1 MTTAD
6 QTPAR
11 TRAANRSKW
20 ARLSYRIALLIAIL
34 LVGSAIAT
42 TVFSVRSVQRTY
54 SKQSTE
60 SVTNVHK
67 SVTDTISV
75 ANKNVI
81 AYEDAAIE
89 TRKNQL
95 KDQSNGVVTAL
106 DALNAA
112 VTAGQISK
120 ADAQANALVYLKAI
134 RFGDGYYFFTYNRSL
149 VAIEHPNPQFQGKNL
164 SKLKDADGSYILQGM
179 QKLTD
184 AKGSGYYNYNFAKLG
199 SPKPVPKI
207 SYVFNYKPWDWLI
220 GTGVYIDDIQAE
232 ADARRAAVRKTLSD
246 QFGSVTFNGG
256 GLFFVLDKKGNV
268 VVAPKG
274 KNLTDLA
281 KTPAGK
287 EAVKVIEA
295 AVPKND
301 GNIVELN
308 KSVTLQ
314 GKNKQNWVL
323 NVSSYNPLNWVLVSA
338 VPQQDLTA
346 PGRRLAV
353 QQALLQVLLLII
365 GLTAGILISR
375 RITGPVESV
384 TKAARDLSENNFD
397 PSDLDAAASRTDE
410 VGDLARAFQRMGV
423 DLVERERKL
432 REQVASLKVV
442 IDRNKL
448 AKDIG
453 EITESEFFQD
463 LAAKADEMRKKKFD

>member
-1 MTTAD
+1 MTSAE
-6 QTPAR
+6 PATTV
-11 TRAANRSKW
+11 TRKANRSRW
-20 ARLSYRIALLIAIL
+20 ARLSYRIALLIAVL
-34 LVGSAIAT
+34 LIGSAIAT

-54 SKQSTE
+54 SQQSTE

-67 SVTDTISV
+67 SVTDTIAV

-81 AYEDAAIE
+81 AYEEAAIAS
-89 TRKNQL
+89 RKNQL
-95 KDQSNGVVTAL
+95 RDQSNAVVTAL

-112 VTAGQISK
+112 VKAGQISL
-120 ADAQANALVYLKAI
+120 ADAQAQALLYLKTI
-134 RFGDGYYFFTYNRSL
+134 RYGDEYYFFTYNRAL
-149 VAIEHPNPQFQGKNL
+149 TAISHPDPRFEGKNL
-164 SKLKDADGSYILQGM
+164 RDLKDADGSYILRGM

-184 AKGSGYYNYNFAKLG
+184 AKGSGYYNYNFTKLG
-199 SPKPVPKI
+199 APKPIPKI
-207 SYVFNYKPWDWLI
+207 SYVFNYKPWDWLV

-232 ADARRAAVRKTLSD
+232 ADSRRAAVRKTLSD
-246 QFGSVTFNGG
+246 QFGAVTFSGG

-274 KNLTDLA
+274 KDLTALA

-287 EAVKVIEA
+287 ESVKVIEA
-295 AVPKND
+295 SVPKKD
-301 GNIVELN
+301 GTIVELN

-314 GKNKQNWVL
+314 GNTKQDWVL

-346 PGRRLAV
+346 PGRNLAI
-353 QQALLQVLLLII
+353 QQALLQVFLLLI

-384 TKAARDLSENNFD
+384 TKAARDLSEDKFN

-442 IDRNKL
+442 IDRSKL

-463 LAAKADEMRKKKFD
+463 LAAKAEEMRKKKFD

>member
-1 MTTAD
+1 MTSAE
-6 QTPAR
+6 PATTV
-11 TRAANRSKW
+11 TRKANRSRW
-20 ARLSYRIALLIAIL
+20 ARLSYRIALLIAVL
-34 LVGSAIAT
+34 LIGSAIAT

-54 SKQSTE
+54 SQQSTE

-81 AYEDAAIE
+81 AYEEAAIAS
-89 TRKNQL
+89 RKNQL
-95 KDQSNGVVTAL
+95 RDQSNAVVTAL

-112 VTAGQISK
+112 VKAGQISL
-120 ADAQANALVYLKAI
+120 ADAQAQALLYLKTI
-134 RFGDGYYFFTYNRSL
+134 RYGDEYYFFTYNRAL
-149 VAIEHPNPQFQGKNL
+149 TAISHPDPRFEGKNL
-164 SKLKDADGSYILQGM
+164 RDLKDADGSYILRGM

-184 AKGSGYYNYNFAKLG
+184 AKGSGYYNYNFTKLG
-199 SPKPVPKI
+199 APKPIPKI
-207 SYVFNYKPWDWLI
+207 SYVFNYKPWDWLV

-232 ADARRAAVRKTLSD
+232 ADSRRAAVRKTLSD
-246 QFGSVTFNGG
+246 QFGAVTFSGG

-274 KNLTDLA
+274 KDLTALA

-287 EAVKVIEA
+287 ESVKVIEA
-295 AVPKND
+295 SVPKKD
-301 GNIVELN
+301 GTIVELN

-314 GKNKQNWVL
+314 GNTKQDWVL
-323 NVSSYNPLNWVLVSA
+323 NVSA

-346 PGRRLAV
+346 PGRNLAI
-353 QQALLQVLLLII
+353 QQALLQVFLLLI

-384 TKAARDLSENNFD
+384 TKAARDLSEDKFN

-442 IDRNKL
+442 IDRSKL

-463 LAAKADEMRKKKFD
+463 LAAKAAEMRKKKFD

>member
-120 ADAQANALVYLKAI
+120 ADAQANALVYL
-134 RFGDGYYFFTYNRSL
+134 
-149 VAIEHPNPQFQGKNL
+149 H
-164 SKLKDADGSYILQGM
+164 M
-179 QKLTD
+179 
-184 AKGSGYYNYNFAKLG
+184 
-199 SPKPVPKI
+199 
-207 SYVFNYKPWDWLI
+207 
-220 GTGVYIDDIQAE
+220 
-232 ADARRAAVRKTLSD
+232 
-246 QFGSVTFNGG
+246 
-256 GLFFVLDKKGNV
+256 
-268 VVAPKG
+268 
-274 KNLTDLA
+274 
-281 KTPAGK
+281 
-287 EAVKVIEA
+287 
-295 AVPKND
+295 
-301 GNIVELN
+301 
-308 KSVTLQ
+308 
-314 GKNKQNWVL
+314 
-323 NVSSYNPLNWVLVSA
+323 
-338 VPQQDLTA
+338 
-346 PGRRLAV
+346 
-353 QQALLQVLLLII
+353 
-365 GLTAGILISR
+365 
-375 RITGPVESV
+375 
-384 TKAARDLSENNFD
+384 
-397 PSDLDAAASRTDE
+397 
-410 VGDLARAFQRMGV
+410 
-423 DLVERERKL
+423 
-432 REQVASLKVV
+432 
-442 IDRNKL
+442 
-448 AKDIG
+448 
-453 EITESEFFQD
+453 
-463 LAAKADEMRKKKFD
+463 